1 VNEKRQGSK
10 EKLERNGQNERGG
23 KGICADQSM

>member
-10 EKLERNGQNERGG
+10 EKLERKGQNERGG